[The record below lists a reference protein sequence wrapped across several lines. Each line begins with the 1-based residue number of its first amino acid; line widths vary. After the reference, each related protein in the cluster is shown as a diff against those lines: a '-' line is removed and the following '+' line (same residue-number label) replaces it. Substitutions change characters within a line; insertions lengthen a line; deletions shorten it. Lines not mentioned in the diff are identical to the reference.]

1 LLIDGLDVVFTPRSI
16 NKELTMPKYRVQ
28 CFKDGMWDGNER
40 HIEAADELAA
50 AMKVCGEAPLI
61 EGRGKAG
68 DLHAQV
74 DTVPPQ
80 PRPKMFYRKP
90 M

>member
-1 LLIDGLDVVFTPRSI
+1 
-16 NKELTMPKYRVQ
+16 MPKYRVQ
-28 CFKDGMWDGNER
+28 CFRDGMWDGNER
-40 HIEAADELAA
+40 HVEAENELAA
-50 AMKVCGEAPLI
+50 AIEVCGDAPLI

-74 DTVPPQ
+74 DTAPPQ

>member
-1 LLIDGLDVVFTPRSI
+1 
-16 NKELTMPKYRVQ
+16 MPKYRVQ
-28 CFKDGMWDGNER
+28 CFRDGMWDGNER
-40 HIEAADELAA
+40 HIYAENELAA
-50 AMKVCGEAPLI
+50 AMKVCGDVPVN

-74 DTVPPQ
+74 NTVPPQ
-80 PRPKMFYRKP
+80 SRPKMFYRKP

>member
-1 LLIDGLDVVFTPRSI
+1 
-16 NKELTMPKYRVQ
+16 MPKYRVQ
-28 CFKDGMWDGNER
+28 CFKGGMWDGNER
-40 HIEAADELAA
+40 HIYAENELAA
-50 AMKVCGEAPLI
+50 AMKVCGDVPVI

-74 DTVPPQ
+74 NTVPPQ
-80 PRPKMFYRKP
+80 SQPKMFYRKP

>member
-1 LLIDGLDVVFTPRSI
+1 
-16 NKELTMPKYRVQ
+16 MPMYRVH
-28 CFKDGMWDGNER
+28 CFKGGRWDGNEH
-40 HIEAADELAA
+40 HIEAENELAA
-50 AMKVCGEAPLI
+50 AMEVCGDVPVI

-68 DLHAQV
+68 DLHALV
-74 DTVPPQ
+74 ATMPPQ

>member
-1 LLIDGLDVVFTPRSI
+1 
-16 NKELTMPKYRVQ
+16 MPNYRVQ
-28 CFKDGMWDGNER
+28 CFKDGKWDGNER
-40 HIEAADELAA
+40 YIYAENELAA
-50 AMKVCGEAPLI
+50 AIELCGDASLI

-80 PRPKMFYRKP
+80 SRPKMFYRKP